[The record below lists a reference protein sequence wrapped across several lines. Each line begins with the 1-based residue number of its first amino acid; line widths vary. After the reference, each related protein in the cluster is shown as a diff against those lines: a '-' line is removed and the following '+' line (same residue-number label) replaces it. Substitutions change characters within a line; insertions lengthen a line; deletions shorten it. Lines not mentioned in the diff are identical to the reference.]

1 MLEYITNIPGITSS
15 DSLVLLALLELL
27 EENPEQKQE
36 TIMVKGNVK
45 KGTTISALKKWED
58 LGVISTWQIG
68 NTKRYSF
75 NGVPMEY
82 IELVDS
88 IISDEQKGCLEKLGD
103 KDTLNAISR
112 ETYDSIIK
120 RIDSGELK
128 DDLIQLKQYFE
139 DLMVTYWEWIPPK
152 YSKSDVRN
160 FKDLLIL
167 CDELKIAK
175 DLLSAIFR
183 NWDAL
188 AYNWKMDRHCWPT
201 PTILC
206 GYGRAYIPA
215 VIKNPD
221 IDIDYNGIG

>member
-1 MLEYITNIPGITSS
+1 MLEYITNIPGITAS
-15 DSLVLLALLELL
+15 DSLVLLALIELL
-27 EENPEQKQE
+27 EENHEQSNMDIIK
-36 TIMVKGNVK
+36 KSNVK

-58 LGVISTWQIG
+58 MGVISTWKTG
-68 NTKRYSF
+68 KSKRYSY

-88 IISDEQKGCLEKLGD
+88 ILADEHKRCLGELGD
-103 KDTLNAISR
+103 KVMLNSSSR
-112 ETYDSIIK
+112 ETYDTIIK
-120 RIDSGELK
+120 RIVSGELK
-128 DDLIQLKQYFE
+128 DDLIQLKQHFE
-139 DLMVTYWEWIPPK
+139 DLMESYWNWIPPK
-152 YSKSDVRN
+152 YSKSDVRS

-167 CDELKIAK
+167 CDELKIAN